1 MKVFLDVAMLY
12 CILCSYA
19 ALSYRIAITGRC
31 IDGMTRLDDY
41 SYSKP
46 CYREICIPMRMCTS
60 NGDDADSGNAKKYGK
75 PLIMPE
81 EPPLNLIKSLKS
93 RLENSRNQNDN
104 EKKLDF
110 NWRMGSCKNVELF
123 ESTDVI
129 RRFKFIGDYLAFGLI
144 DGRVCVIK
152 ISSGDILDRYCDHKN
167 EITSLDFDGMDL
179 CSGSSN
185 GETVLYKLTYGNKA
199 ITNNAATSSVSDGL
213 NYKWKFKH
221 HSRSVTG
228 LKIVRL
234 VKKDRLGLLVV
245 CHSNNSK
252 KSLTMLQYSIYRQE

>member
-1 MKVFLDVAMLY
+1 MKVFLDVVLL
-12 CILCSYA
+12 CCVLCSHV
-19 ALSYRIAITGRC
+19 ALGYRIAIASRC
-31 IDGMTRLDDY
+31 SAMDGSMNTCSDGMARFDEY
-41 SYSKP
+41 RHSKP
-46 CYREICIPMRMCTS
+46 CYREMCIPMRMCIS
-60 NGDDADSGNAKKYGK
+60 KGDDTDSENAKKYGK
-75 PLIMPE
+75 PLIIPE

-93 RLENSRNQNDN
+93 RLENSRSQNDN
-104 EKKLDF
+104 EKRLDF

-152 ISSGDILDRYCDHKN
+152 ISNGDILDRYCDHKN

-199 ITNNAATSSVSDGL
+199 ITSNNAAASSVPGGL

-221 HSRSVTG
+221 HSRSVTC

-234 VKKDRLGLLVV
+234 VKKDR
-245 CHSNNSK
+245 
-252 KSLTMLQYSIYRQE
+252 

>member
-1 MKVFLDVAMLY
+1 MKIFLKIAMLC
-12 CILCSYA
+12 CILCSHA
-19 ALSYRIAITGRC
+19 ALSYRIAIAGRC
-31 IDGMTRLDDY
+31 RVFDSSRNTCSDGMARIDEY
-41 SYSKP
+41 RHNKQ
-46 CYREICIPMRMCTS
+46 CYREICIPMRMCIP
-60 NGDDADSGNAKKYGK
+60 NGDDTDSDNAKKYGK
-75 PLIMPE
+75 PLIVPE

-93 RLENSRNQNDN
+93 RLENSRSQNDN
-104 EKKLDF
+104 EKRLDF

-152 ISSGDILDRYCDHKN
+152 ISNGDILDKYCDHKN

-199 ITNNAATSSVSDGL
+199 ITNNAAASSSSVPDGLSDL

-221 HSRSVTG
+221 HTRSVTG

-234 VKKDRLGLLVV
+234 VKKDR
-245 CHSNNSK
+245 
-252 KSLTMLQYSIYRQE
+252 

>member
-1 MKVFLDVAMLY
+1 MKE
-12 CILCSYA
+12 LCVPLRMSI
-19 ALSYRIAITGRC
+19 S
-31 IDGMTRLDDY
+31 DG
-41 SYSKP
+41 
-46 CYREICIPMRMCTS
+46 
-60 NGDDADSGNAKKYGK
+60 GDEDSGNAKKYGK

-81 EPPLNLIKSLKS
+81 DSALNLIKSLKS
-93 RLENSRNQNDN
+93 RLENSKSQNDD
-104 EKKLDF
+104 EKRLDF
-110 NWRMGSCKNVELF
+110 NWRMGSCKHVELF

-152 ISSGDILDRYCDHKN
+152 ISNGDILDRYFDHKN

-185 GETVLYKLTYGNKA
+185 GETVLYKLTYGNRG
-199 ITNNAATSSVSDGL
+199 TNSNAAAAPGSLD
-213 NYKWKFKH
+213 YKWKFKH

-234 VKKDRLGLLVV
+234 LKKDRSAVECIVIRLLSMFMRVSR
-245 CHSNNSK
+245 CYNQCTEPPNN
-252 KSLTMLQYSIYRQE
+252 